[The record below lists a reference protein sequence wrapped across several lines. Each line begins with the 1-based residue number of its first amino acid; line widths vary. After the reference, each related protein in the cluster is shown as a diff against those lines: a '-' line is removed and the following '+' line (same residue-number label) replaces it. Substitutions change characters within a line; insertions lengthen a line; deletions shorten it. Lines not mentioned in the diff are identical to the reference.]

1 MEDLRLAII
10 VLGVFSILGILIHG
24 LWTIRKNAASK
35 EPETE
40 HGRDNP
46 SERDELSGQHAM
58 EQVGEAFST
67 ASDPLNDAP
76 LINDPLLNDS
86 IANDPLMDEPQ
97 INTSDSVNSDTP
109 AFTAHSP
116 ATPKH
121 EYSAPDINIADTPLH
136 TDSHVP
142 DINLDIPK
150 EPVIRTDDGG
160 NSNYDM
166 DGIGQ
171 VRVVKQEAAG
181 RPYSIKKDAKNDN
194 AETASQD
201 VEEPFPEPPSSL
213 LKHQTPDESVVA
225 VKTTR
230 LEPRSRASAAAPS
243 PKPAAK
249 PKEKVSLKER
259 ARQFVA
265 GNDKSDKPE
274 RSAGKRVEPKLNE
287 EQIRMDF
294 DQNEQRTRL
303 SAEKSAPPAAEQPQS
318 AEPVEQE
325 VLVLNV
331 KMPDDKHMSGAALLP
346 ALLTLGFKFGEQD
359 VFHRHA
365 NSNGKGPKLFSLA
378 NMFKPGTFNL
388 DNMETFKTQ
397 GISLFMIL
405 PIEGDPQ
412 QVFNMMHNA
421 ARKLADEFGAQILD
435 ARRSLLT
442 KQSLQQYVEKIREFE
457 RKRMI
462 NKV

>member
-10 VLGVFSILGILIHG
+10 GLGVFSILGILIHG
-24 LWTIRKNAASK
+24 LWTIRKNAAAK
-35 EPETE
+35 EPDNQHDEPGDMHSGEFNNDEATMQSQSGFSADET
-40 HGRDNP
+40 
-46 SERDELSGQHAM
+46 
-58 EQVGEAFST
+58 GETGTIAI
-67 ASDPLNDAP
+67 D
-76 LINDPLLNDS
+76 DPLLDHG
-86 IANDPLMDEPQ
+86 I
-97 INTSDSVNSDTP
+97 TSDTIATSQTSS
-109 AFTAHSP
+109 AFTQPESGH
-116 ATPKH
+116 KH
-121 EYSAPDINIADTPLH
+121 DYSAPDINIADPQLDTDPH
-136 TDSHVP
+136 TP
-142 DINLDIPK
+142 DINLDIPR
-150 EPVIRTDDGG
+150 EPVVRMDEGA

-171 VRVVKQEAAG
+171 VRVVKEPSTSG
-181 RPYSIKKDAKNDN
+181 RPYSIKKEINQKEPASDN
-194 AETASQD
+194 SEPSD
-201 VEEPFPEPPSSL
+201 PINEPFPEPPSSL
-213 LKHQTPDESVVA
+213 LRTGSANSSSDDSVVA

-230 LEPRSRASAAAPS
+230 LEPRQNPQSDSASA
-243 PKPAAK
+243 PKT
-249 PKEKVSLKER
+249 KEKVSLKER

-265 GNDKSDKPE
+265 GNDKAEKAPAKRAESRAAP
-274 RSAGKRVEPKLNE
+274 RVEPKLNE
-287 EQIRMDF
+287 DQIRMDF
-294 DQNEQRTRL
+294 DQNEPRARL
-303 SAEKSAPPAAEQPQS
+303 SAEKNTHAPEQPQS
-318 AEPVEQE
+318 SEPVEQE

-331 KMPDDKHMSGAALLP
+331 KIPDDKLISGAALLP

-397 GISLFMIL
+397 GITLFMIL

-462 NKV
+462 NRA